1 MTFASIMVAM
11 DLTTEARDRVR
22 LAGHLADE
30 FRARLI
36 GVAAETPAYAVPPV
50 GPTPA
55 SAYALTASNETVLN
69 DLRQAHAAFEE
80 AAGNRSRVEWRSNI
94 ELPLPFLVA
103 QAAAADLV
111 VVGRKTEPGTM
122 LFSVDPGDLVMRLG
136 RPVLV
141 VPPGVDHLD
150 AKRVAVGWKD
160 TLEAR
165 RAVWDALPFLKRA
178 SQVVVISVDDGDG
191 AADPR
196 DIVGLLQ
203 AQDVYATSVQKD
215 AYGSAASEALLDAAS
230 EQAADLLVAGA
241 YGHGRLREWAFGG
254 VTRDLLAYA
263 PICCLM
269 SH

>member
-1 MTFASIMVAM
+1 MTFASILVAM
-11 DLTTEARDRVR
+11 DLTLEARDRVR
-22 LAGHLADE
+22 LAGHLADD

-36 GVAAETPAYAVPPV
+36 GVAAETPAYAVRPV

-80 AAGNRSRVEWRSNI
+80 AAGNRSRIEWRSNI
-94 ELPLPFLVA
+94 EVPLPFLVA

-111 VVGRKTEPGTM
+111 VVGRESEPGPM
-122 LFSVDPGDLVMRLG
+122 LFSVNPGDLVMRLG

-141 VPPGVDHLD
+141 VPPKLDHLD
-150 AKRVAVGWKD
+150 AKRVAVGWKH
-160 TLEAR
+160 TREAR
-165 RAVWDALPFLKRA
+165 RAVWDALPFLRRA

-196 DIVGLLQ
+196 DIVGFLQ
-203 AQDVYATSVQKD
+203 AHDVYATSVLMN
-215 AYGSAASEALLDAAS
+215 ARGTEASEALVEAAC
-230 EQAADLLVAGA
+230 EQAADLLVTGA

-263 PICCLM
+263 PLCCLM

>member
-1 MTFASIMVAM
+1 MTFASIMVAV
-11 DLTTEARDRVR
+11 DLTAQAKDRVR
-22 LAGHLADE
+22 LSGHLADD

-69 DLRQAHAAFEE
+69 DLRQAHAAFEK
-80 AAGNRSRVEWRSNI
+80 AAGNRSRIEWRSNI

-103 QAAAADLV
+103 QAAAADLI
-111 VVGRKTEPGTM
+111 VVGRKIEPGPM

-141 VPPGVDHLD
+141 VPPGIDHLD
-150 AKRVAVGWKD
+150 AKRAAVGWKN
-160 TLEAR
+160 TREAR
-165 RAVWDALPFLKRA
+165 RAVWDALPFFKRA

-196 DIVGLLQ
+196 DIVGFLQ
-203 AQDVYATSVQKD
+203 SHDVYATSVRTGAK
-215 AYGSAASEALLDAAS
+215 GIEASEALVEAAC
-230 EQAADLLVAGA
+230 EQAADLLVTGA
-241 YGHGRLREWAFGG
+241 FGHGRLREWAFGG
-254 VTRDLLAYA
+254 VTRDLLAHA

>member
-1 MTFASIMVAM
+1 MTYASIMVAV
-11 DLTTEARDRVR
+11 DLTPGARDRVR
-22 LAGHLADE
+22 LAGHLADD

-111 VVGRKTEPGTM
+111 VVGRKTEPGPV
-122 LFSVDPGDLVMRLG
+122 LFSVDPGDLVMRVG

-141 VPPGVDHLD
+141 VPPGMDHLD
-150 AKRVAVGWKD
+150 AKRVAVGWKN
-160 TLEAR
+160 TREAR
-165 RAVWDALPFLKRA
+165 RAVWDALPFLKQA

-191 AADPR
+191 ATDLR
-196 DIVGLLQ
+196 DLIGFLQ
-203 AQDVYATSVQKD
+203 AHEVYATSVRK
-215 AYGSAASEALLDAAS
+215 GTEGVEASEALVEAAC
-230 EQAADLLVAGA
+230 EQAADLLVTGA

-263 PICCLM
+263 PVCCLM

>member
-103 QAAAADLV
+103 QAAAAEQQV
-111 VVGRKTEPGTM
+111 PGSTEGIRYQDGSGQWHDETAQG
-122 LFSVDPGDLVMRLG
+122 SD
-136 RPVLV
+136 RPV
-141 VPPGVDHLD
+141 
-150 AKRVAVGWKD
+150 ARVAED
-160 TLEAR
+160 
-165 RAVWDALPFLKRA
+165 
-178 SQVVVISVDDGDG
+178 
-191 AADPR
+191 
-196 DIVGLLQ
+196 
-203 AQDVYATSVQKD
+203 
-215 AYGSAASEALLDAAS
+215 
-230 EQAADLLVAGA
+230 
-241 YGHGRLREWAFGG
+241 
-254 VTRDLLAYA
+254 
-263 PICCLM
+263 
-269 SH
+269 